1 MKQTVF
7 PNTGMLVSVNHVM
20 LGRWALSAF
29 IESIGLQGAPII
41 GFHYKFNEMLAK
53 NIDLQ

>member
-1 MKQTVF
+1 M
-7 PNTGMLVSVNHVM
+7 
-20 LGRWALSAF
+20 LSAF

-41 GFHYKFNEMLAK
+41 GFHYKLNEMLAK